1 MKYIYKKISIFGWN
15 SVYTWGAGSSTE
27 FQKTL
32 TLESIDH
39 INKGSVVLKPGKSTQ
54 IDVWGRNKEE

>member
-1 MKYIYKKISIFGWN
+1 MFYKRISIFGWN

-39 INKGSVVLKPGKSTQ
+39 IKKGSVVLKPGKSTQ
-54 IDVWGRNKEE
+54 IDVWGRNNEE

>member
-1 MKYIYKKISIFGWN
+1 MFYKRKSILGWN

-32 TLESIDH
+32 TLETIDY

-54 IDVWGRNKEE
+54 IDVWSRHKEA